1 MILHNKI
8 KGLFKCLPLESM
20 DVKWLAKLSNS
31 TPEEIQPIIDQL
43 LKDGLIKGKR
53 KYKLKKVPKWVKS
66 IPSK

>member
-8 KGLFKCLPLESM
+8 RGVFKTLPLESM
-20 DVKWLAKLSNS
+20 DIKWLAKLSNS

-53 KYKLKKVPKWVKS
+53 KYKLKKVPKHVKD
-66 IPSK
+66 IP